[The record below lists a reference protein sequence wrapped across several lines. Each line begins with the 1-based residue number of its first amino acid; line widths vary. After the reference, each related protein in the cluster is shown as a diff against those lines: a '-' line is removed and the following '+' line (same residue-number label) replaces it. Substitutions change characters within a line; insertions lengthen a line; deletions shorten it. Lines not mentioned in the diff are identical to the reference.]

1 MNIYVTLAHTIKKYN
16 EGVFPMIEFRLWKN
30 LKKRLRNKR
39 RPMWTLGA
47 IVFSLMAATLAL
59 SAENALA
66 APDLAG
72 HQSSIVKTLEKHDG
86 PLSVNL
92 HRVYVCGEES
102 KPLGRMMSK
111 QIVELLQAHPE
122 WKAVIDPEQ
131 SMVHFEQTIE
141 DMSEH
146 CKANAYMGVD
156 KKGNLTLFDGV
167 PKKEKVVR
175 TFFQL
180 DVRYMESSLPQDKL
194 DLLTKGIRIND
205 MDEYNSVLS
214 TYSDYAIEQN
224 QKVMKPAY

>member
-1 MNIYVTLAHTIKKYN
+1 VVDK
-16 EGVFPMIEFRLWKN
+16 
-30 LKKRLRNKR
+30 
-39 RPMWTLGA
+39 
-47 IVFSLMAATLAL
+47 
-59 SAENALA
+59 
-66 APDLAG
+66 
-72 HQSSIVKTLEKHDG
+72 
-86 PLSVNL
+86 
-92 HRVYVCGEES
+92 
-102 KPLGRMMSK
+102 
-111 QIVELLQAHPE
+111 
-122 WKAVIDPEQ
+122 EQ
-131 SMVHFEQTIE
+131 SMVYFEQSIE

-194 DLLTKGIRIND
+194 DQLAKGIRISD

-214 TYSDYAIEQN
+214 TYSDFAVEQN

>member
-1 MNIYVTLAHTIKKYN
+1 LNIYVTLAHTIKKYN
-16 EGVFPMIEFRLWKN
+16 EGVFPMMEFSLWKN

-39 RPMWTLGA
+39 RPMWSLGA
-47 IVFSLMAATLAL
+47 ILLSLFAGSLAL
-59 SAENALA
+59 NTENVLA
-66 APDLAG
+66 APNPAE
-72 HQSSIVKTLEKHDG
+72 HQSSIVNTLKRQNG
-86 PLSVNL
+86 PLSVKL
-92 HRVYVCGEES
+92 HQVYVCGEES
-102 KPLGRMMSK
+102 KPLGRMMSN
-111 QIVELLQAHPE
+111 QIIELLQAHPE
-122 WKAVIDPEQ
+122 WQAVVDKEQ
-131 SMVHFEQTIE
+131 STVYFEQSIE

-194 DLLTKGIRIND
+194 DQLAKGIRISD

-214 TYSDYAIEQN
+214 TYSDFAVEQN